1 MEISPDLPAKL
12 FDLPM
17 SGLNVGTMLNSW
29 LIMLF
34 LVLLFWLVTRN
45 LERVPGRLQAA
56 IEAFVEFLTD
66 LCEETL
72 GEKYGRTYMPF
83 IATIFVFVTVSNM
96 IGLVPNFLWWAGWPG
111 FICPTQDL
119 NTPLALALVVF
130 FVVHISAIRI
140 KGFRDWLWNFFE
152 PSFPAS
158 STPALIVAGAVL
170 LGALVA
176 DYLVVSSFIASPGW
190 GSGIGAGVLVSLTV
204 LLGAFGYQLG
214 RVPNVFMAPLNIVG
228 EVGKTI
234 SHPFRLYGNVFGGFV
249 ITVVLSNLIM
259 YVGLPPFLNLFFNLF
274 IGVVH
279 AFVFAMLALAYI
291 AVQIN

>member
-1 MEISPDLPAKL
+1 MDISPELPAKL

-17 SGLNVGTMLNSW
+17 SGLNMETMLNSW

-34 LVLLFWLVTRN
+34 LGLLFWWVTSN
-45 LERVPGRLQAA
+45 LDRVPGRLQAA
-56 IEAFVEFLTD
+56 IEMFVEFLTD
-66 LCEETL
+66 LCNETL
-72 GEKYGRTYMPF
+72 GEKYGRRYMPF
-83 IATIFVFVTVSNM
+83 IATIFVFVTISNM
-96 IGLVPNFLWWAGWPG
+96 IGMVPNFLWWAGWPG
-111 FICPTQDL
+111 FYCPTQDL

-130 FVVHISAIRI
+130 FVVHISAISI

-152 PSFPAS
+152 PSFPAT
-158 STPALIVAGAVL
+158 STAAMIVAGVVA
-170 LGALVA
+170 LGALYA
-176 DYLVVSSFIASPGW
+176 DYAVVSAFATSPSW
-190 GSGIGAGVLVSLTV
+190 ASGIGAGVLVSLTV
-204 LLGAFGYQLG
+204 LLAAFGYQLG

-228 EVGKTI
+228 ELGKTI

-249 ITVVLSNLIM
+249 ITIVLSNLMM